1 MKRTASEIFREV
13 VHGNNFITPEIIS
26 YHHITNGA
34 AELSKGRGILTPDP
48 LYGVTVVQNGA
59 HDYDKS
65 TVFYSEQ
72 DARDY
77 IATLKK
83 DSTLC

>member
-1 MKRTASEIFREV
+1 METTAREIFRKV
-13 VHGNNFITPEIIS
+13 VRGNNFITPDIIGYFLIS
-26 YHHITNGA
+26 DGA

-65 TVFYSEQ
+65 TVFYSEK

-77 IATLKK
+77 IKSLK
-83 DSTLC
+83 